1 MRLLRLLVHP
11 PVTRRLVTLTLGLVA
26 FGVSIALIV
35 VADLGL
41 DPWNVLH
48 QGVAKHTP
56 LTLGQATIATS
67 FAVLLVW
74 IPLREEPGLG
84 TIGNAIVV
92 GLVVDLTL
100 AILPE
105 AERLWVRVG
114 SLILGIVGTGI
125 ASGLYI
131 GAGLGSGPRDGLMTG
146 FAQFGWPIRR
156 IRTAIEAT
164 ALLSGWLLGGSV
176 GLGTVLFAVGIGPI
190 VHVTLPFFA
199 IGPVDRKGP
208 NDP

>member
-1 MRLLRLLVHP
+1 MSVLRTLVHP
-11 PVTRRLVTLTLGLVA
+11 PVTRRLLTLTLGLVA

-41 DPWNVLH
+41 DPWTVFH
-48 QGVAKHTP
+48 QGMAKHTP

-67 FAVLLVW
+67 FAVLAVW
-74 IPLREEPGLG
+74 IPLREKPGLG

-100 AILPE
+100 ALLPD
-105 AERLWVRVG
+105 AERIWIRIG
-114 SLILGIVGTGI
+114 SLVLGIIGTGI

-176 GLGTVLFAVGIGPI
+176 GIGTVLFAVGIGPI
-190 VHVTLPFFA
+190 VHVALPLFA